1 MKQRDGIRLIKTRI
15 ALGERDVV
23 GEQAWHALSTGP
35 PTPQSAPRAVAAPG
49 PVAEKPAPEQS
60 PKVQDAPATESVLLP
75 APRQS
80 VEKKED
86 FLAALN
92 THEHIAKE
100 APTPLLPQRDR
111 SVMDKPRLPEEPL
124 ASPPSSQER
133 HKTTS
138 SSATMTSSENSRI
151 LASSPRESDLSSRR
165 HPLPHA
171 PISHSNSSPDVP
183 TYGALRS
190 LHSPPLGT
198 MSRPP
203 AGPRNISMPGHAPR
217 RSVSQIARDME
228 RHAVSDRQN
237 TFEAHQGHRAFVSGC
252 SLCSMDYDRM

>member
-1 MKQRDGIRLIKTRI
+1 M
-15 ALGERDVV
+15 
-23 GEQAWHALSTGP
+23 
-35 PTPQSAPRAVAAPG
+35 AAPE

-60 PKVQDAPATESVLLP
+60 PKVQDAPVTESVLLP
-75 APRQS
+75 APRQN

-86 FLAALN
+86 FLAVSN

-100 APTPLLPQRDR
+100 APAPFLPQRDR
-111 SVMDKPRLPEEPL
+111 SITDKPRFPEEPL
-124 ASPPSSQER
+124 ASPSSNQER
-133 HKTTS
+133 HEATP
-138 SSATMTSSENSRI
+138 SSATMTSSESYRI
-151 LASSPRESDLSSRR
+151 LASPPRESDLSSRR

-183 TYGALRS
+183 TYGTLRS
-190 LHSPPLGT
+190 AHSPPLGT
-198 MSRPP
+198 MSRPS

-237 TFEAHQGHRAFVSGC
+237 TFEAHQGHRAFVAGC
-252 SLCSMDYDRM
+252 SLCSMDYDRMWVVPE